1 MTIEDELRALILKR
15 YGSVN
20 KFAQECGVSQSTLFT
35 AFSRGISKANIQTII
50 TVCRKLEIST
60 DELCQGRIT
69 PLQYLNPNTEYINLN
84 DLNEENQ
91 KRLKDYYEL
100 LKRSQNG

>member
-1 MTIEDELRALILKR
+1 MTIEEELRALIVKR

-35 AFSRGISKANIQTII
+35 ALSRGITKANIQTII
-50 TVCRKLEIST
+50 TICRKLNIST
-60 DELCQGRIT
+60 DDLCEGRIT
-69 PLQYLNPNTEYINLN
+69 PLQFLKPNLEYINLSE
-84 DLNEENQ
+84 LSEENQ

-100 LKRSQNG
+100 LKGSQNG

>member
-1 MTIEDELRALILKR
+1 MTIEEELRTLINRR

-20 KFAQECGVSQSTLFT
+20 RFAQECGLSQSTLFT
-35 AFSRGISKANIQTII
+35 TLSRGITKANVQTII
-50 TVCRKLEIST
+50 TICRKLQIST
-60 DELCQGRIT
+60 DDLCQGRIT
-69 PLQYLNPNTEYINLN
+69 PLQFLNPNVEYINLN
-84 DLNEENQ
+84 ELNEENQ

>member
-20 KFAQECGVSQSTLFT
+20 KFAQEIGVSQSTLFT

-50 TVCRKLEIST
+50 TICRKLEIST

-69 PLQYLNPNTEYINLN
+69 PLQYLNPNAEYINLN

>member
-1 MTIEDELRALILKR
+1 MTIEDELRTLINKR

-20 KFAQECGVSQSTLFT
+20 RFAQVCGISQSTLFT
-35 AFSRGISKANIQTII
+35 TLSRGITKANVQTII
-50 TVCRKLEIST
+50 TICRKLQIST
-60 DELCQGRIT
+60 DDLCQGRIT
-69 PLQYLNPNTEYINLN
+69 PLQFLNPNMEYINLN